1 LSLEG
6 SGAWWDLAQIGSGAE
21 RIASY
26 TREAKA
32 AARESR
38 GDLGFTAVVREV
50 EAADGD
56 KGGKRW
62 ARVSLVV
69 LSLSN

>member
-1 LSLEG
+1 MAG
-6 SGAWWDLAQIGSGAE
+6 
-21 RIASY
+21 RIRGVAGGG
-26 TREAKA
+26 
-32 AARESR
+32 R

-62 ARVSLVV
+62 ARVSLVCAF
-69 LSLSN
+69 SE

>member
-1 LSLEG
+1 VEG
-6 SGAWWDLAQIGSGAE
+6 SGACWDRE
-21 RIASY
+21 R
-26 TREAKA
+26 REVKA
-32 AARESR
+32 AARER
-38 GDLGFTAVVREV
+38 GGDLGFTAVVREV

>member
-1 LSLEG
+1 L
-6 SGAWWDLAQIGSGAE
+6 GAE
-21 RIASY
+21 HDTSY

-32 AARESR
+32 AVRER
-38 GDLGFTAVVREV
+38 GGGLEFTTVAREV

>member
-1 LSLEG
+1 L
-6 SGAWWDLAQIGSGAE
+6 DRE
-21 RIASY
+21 R
-26 TREAKA
+26 REVKA
-32 AARESR
+32 AAREMG
-38 GDLGFTAVVREV
+38 GDLGFTAVVRKV